1 MRYLAAALAEG
12 VTQDQIDSFELGLE
26 NRSQGTKI
34 KRASAIVD
42 HIFKGEDSDRMFLNM
57 LNFIYFENASALQA
71 FTTPGY
77 KHLLNNVLEPNSI
90 ELGDDGYFVA
100 SRSTDSGTPAPS
112 AHHGASGAELTLV
125 RNTQAAGGNMTQAQA
140 APKSIFIV
148 HGHDKSTVNDVRIE
162 VNDLTGIMPEILADS
177 AGRGGTIIEKFE
189 KRAAESDYAIVVL
202 TPDDEGR
209 AKADASAELKARA
222 RQNVILELGYF
233 YAKLGREKVAVIHHG
248 VELPSDINGVN
259 YIRYNTSTW
268 MKELRTE
275 LAAAG
280 FDLKR

>member
-1 MRYLAAALAEG
+1 
-12 VTQDQIDSFELGLE
+12 
-26 NRSQGTKI
+26 
-34 KRASAIVD
+34 
-42 HIFKGEDSDRMFLNM
+42 
-57 LNFIYFENASALQA
+57 
-71 FTTPGY
+71 
-77 KHLLNNVLEPNSI
+77 
-90 ELGDDGYFVA
+90 
-100 SRSTDSGTPAPS
+100 
-112 AHHGASGAELTLV
+112 
-125 RNTQAAGGNMTQAQA
+125 MTQAQA